1 MKLISPIKSLT
12 AVGFLL
18 VTAFSAGVVA
28 QTDADKETQNT
39 CNAKCEAKRSTFKE
53 ECSEELKKL
62 RDKEQKSDASDNRQC
77 VNDKVN
83 ECKINAGC
91 SDKETVQSRA
101 QKCESAMDK
110 YATAAEKASGACESF
125 EKVKDSGN
133 TCEAR
138 IKSCTNK
145 FNNITSAEA
154 GSDDLA
160 KLMISTYAQQNF
172 PNTNPNDF
180 PIDDGT
186 TGPSCTGFKT
196 KEDKKEQRTE
206 KKDIDKEIA
215 KLKEKINDEKKK
227 IVDENA
233 KLREKNAEIDTD
245 LQKVDEAVKKAIRTI
260 DEKKGEQ
267 LRKLNEDLAK
277 SAIAIRKKNEEIISE
292 KEKVE
297 RIKFENAQKMMQFT
311 QDKISTQCQSAID
324 TAKQC
329 FIMSSKGQSS
339 NDPKNPCAGFT
350 ITAKGAKGTAQLKAK
365 VAKVKEACFEQASMA
380 VNKSKFDLATTLR
393 ASEMAL
399 LNKNN
404 EITDAKND
412 IERRQNDNTSI
423 SAESEKEKTDEQKNA
438 EKQIENLTAK
448 LDRVT
453 KSTQE
458 AILHSNEKMQ
468 EFDREIKE
476 LQAKQ
481 KLVQAGILSKEDL
494 GNSIS
499 DATTV
504 IKSRESSRLRALAV
518 CCSSEKVNGEQVSA
532 YKSYTSAQIRNMNAN
547 CGQLVQEGIYQKE
560 DTKGRTS
567 TRGTEK

>member
-18 VTAFSAGVVA
+18 VTAFHINASA
-28 QTDADKETQNT
+28 DTQ
-39 CNAKCEAKRSTFKE
+39 E
-53 ECSEELKKL
+53 ECISRKKRELFAACEKGLTEENNSEGVKLKNCQITATEKANL
-62 RDKEQKSDASDNRQC
+62 DDTCLALPTKSEISIKES
-77 VNDKVN
+77 
-83 ECKINAGC
+83 
-91 SDKETVQSRA
+91 
-101 QKCESAMDK
+101 KCESAMDK
-110 YATAAEKASGACESF
+110 YNTAAKDAAGACESF
-125 EKVKDSGN
+125 EKVPGTKN
-133 TCEAR
+133 TCEER
-138 IKSCTNK
+138 IKSCRK
-145 FNNITSAEA
+145 KINNGTSGSA
-154 GSDDLA
+154 GAGTDDLM
-160 KLMISTYAQQNF
+160 KSMMSIYVQQNY
-172 PNTNPNDF
+172 PNANSNDF
-180 PIDDGT
+180 PVDGGT
-186 TGPSCTGFKT
+186 TGPSCTNYKS
-196 KEDKKEQRTE
+196 KEDRKE
-206 KKDIDKEIA
+206 KKNDLKDLDKEIS

-227 IVDENA
+227 ITEENA

-245 LQKVDEAVKKAIRTI
+245 LQKVDEAVKKAIRTV

-277 SAIAIRKKNEEIISE
+277 SAIAIRKKNEEIIQE

-329 FIMSSKGQSS
+329 FIMSSKGQTS

-365 VAKVKEACFEQASMA
+365 VAKVKEACFEQANMA

-438 EKQIENLTAK
+438 EKQIENLTNK
-448 LDRVT
+448 LERIT

-458 AILHSNEKMQ
+458 AITHSNEKMQ
-468 EFDREIKE
+468 EFANEINE
-476 LQAKQ
+476 LNTKKLAAKMGV
-481 KLVQAGILSKEDL
+481 LESEEMD
-494 GNSIS
+494 NSLS
-499 DATTV
+499 DAESV
-504 IKSRESSRLRALAV
+504 ISGRESARKNALNV
-518 CCSSEKVNGEQVSA
+518 CCVEEKVDPD
-532 YKSYTSAQIRNMNAN
+532 KSYTAAEIKNMKPN
-547 CGQLVQEGIYQKE
+547 CQQLARGGTNQKDE
-560 DTKGRTS
+560 KGRSATK
-567 TRGTEK
+567 GTEK

>member
-18 VTAFSAGVVA
+18 VTLTTLNLLA
-28 QTDADKETQNT
+28 ADENKADTYEV
-39 CNAKCEAKRSTFKE
+39 C
-53 ECSEELKKL
+53 LKKEKTAGFTICKNKYP
-62 RDKEQKSDASDNRQC
+62 DEPKSLDSCQDG
-77 VNDKVN
+77 VK
-83 ECKINAGC
+83 
-91 SDKETVQSRA
+91 
-101 QKCESAMDK
+101 
-110 YATAAEKASGACESF
+110 TAAENTCAGKITESQILQEKKDTKQDCSTATKEYKTAVREASGACDSF
-125 EKVKDSGN
+125 EKVPGSKNS
-133 TCEAR
+133 CEAR
-138 IKSCTNK
+138 INSCREK
-145 FNNITSAEA
+145 INNGTSGSA
-154 GSDDLA
+154 GAGTDDLM
-160 KLMISTYAQQNF
+160 KSMMSIYVQQNY
-172 PNTNPNDF
+172 PNANSNDF
-180 PIDDGT
+180 PIDGGT
-186 TGPSCTGFKT
+186 TGPSCTNYKS
-196 KEDKKEQRTE
+196 KEERKE
-206 KKDIDKEIA
+206 KKNDLKDLDKEIS

-227 IVDENA
+227 ITEENA

-245 LQKVDEAVKKAIRTI
+245 LQKVDEAVKKAIRVV

-297 RIKFENAQKMMQFT
+297 RIKFDNAQKMMQFT

-329 FIMSSKGQSS
+329 FIMSSKGQTS

-393 ASEMAL
+393 ASEMVL

-438 EKQIENLTAK
+438 EKQIENLTNK
-448 LDRVT
+448 LDRIT

-458 AILHSNEKMQ
+458 AIQHSNEKMQ
-468 EFDREIKE
+468 EFANEINE
-476 LQAKQ
+476 LNTKKLAAKMGV
-481 KLVQAGILSKEDL
+481 LETEEA
-494 GNSIS
+494 GNSLKDAEEVILNREVARKTALIS
-499 DATTV
+499 CCIEQKPTDQSFCDQLKRDA
-504 IKSRESSRLRALAV
+504 I
-518 CCSSEKVNGEQVSA
+518 SA
-532 YKSYTSAQIRNMNAN
+532 PDK
-547 CGQLVQEGIYQKE
+547 
-560 DTKGRTS
+560 KGRSATK
-567 TRGTEK
+567 GTEK

>member
-18 VTAFSAGVVA
+18 VTLNSTVTLATDCPDTSIGGILIRVNTTCKTAFPTDDA
-28 QTDADKETQNT
+28 QMSRCAIQVSCLEAEKERANTDRADK
-39 CNAKCEAKRSTFKE
+39 KEAKQDCSAATKE
-53 ECSEELKKL
+53 YKTAV
-62 RDKEQKSDASDNRQC
+62 KE
-77 VNDKVN
+77 
-83 ECKINAGC
+83 
-91 SDKETVQSRA
+91 
-101 QKCESAMDK
+101 
-110 YATAAEKASGACESF
+110 ASGACESF
-125 EKVKDSGN
+125 EKVPGSKNS
-133 TCEAR
+133 CEAR
-138 IKSCTNK
+138 IEACRKKINSG
-145 FNNITSAEA
+145 TSSSSGA
-154 GSDDLA
+154 GNDDLM
-160 KLMISTYAQQNF
+160 KSMMSIYVQQNY
-172 PNTNPNDF
+172 PNANSNDF
-180 PIDDGT
+180 PVDGGT
-186 TGPSCTGFKT
+186 TGPSCTNYKS
-196 KEDKKEQRTE
+196 KDERKE
-206 KKDIDKEIA
+206 KKNDLKDLDKEIS

-227 IVDENA
+227 ITEENA

-245 LQKVDEAVKKAIRTI
+245 LQKVDEAVKKAIRTV

-297 RIKFENAQKMMQFT
+297 RIKFDNAQKMMQFT

-329 FIMSSKGQSS
+329 FIMSSKGQTS

-393 ASEMAL
+393 ASEMVL

-438 EKQIENLTAK
+438 EKQIENLTNK
-448 LDRVT
+448 LDRIT

-458 AILHSNEKMQ
+458 AITHSNEKMQ
-468 EFDREIKE
+468 EFANEINELNTKKLAAKMGVLETEEADNSLKDAEEVILNREGARKIALNSCCIE
-476 LQAKQ
+476 Q
-481 KLVQAGILSKEDL
+481 KPTDQSFCDQLKRDAI
-494 GNSIS
+494 NAS
-499 DATTV
+499 D
-504 IKSRESSRLRALAV
+504 K
-518 CCSSEKVNGEQVSA
+518 
-532 YKSYTSAQIRNMNAN
+532 
-547 CGQLVQEGIYQKE
+547 
-560 DTKGRTS
+560 KGRSATK
-567 TRGTEK
+567 GTEK